1 MLPGKLDTPEWKLV
15 LLFTF
20 GAFGPGLWFA
30 AGSNAAALAA
40 ASPFFRILPVLF
52 VIQAVCE
59 YGDAHMEHLK
69 FFRHRYGFEA
79 FTLAA
84 LTCLPGGITPSEL
97 RVVQY
102 DLVICLFYRVSNL
115 CIIVYK
121 SGAAGSAAAAA
132 AVAARK
138 VCFRVFGA
146 LSGQRLVN
154 VTNAEVATAVLRA
167 SDVKGDALE
176 RHVATPAWRPLLSL
190 ESVDG
195 PLYSAMLRDFHLV
208 MKVLPHQTTLGGAS
222 TPTTPAPRLVCGNVL
237 AVHRNI

>member
-1 MLPGKLDTPEWKLV
+1 
-15 LLFTF
+15 
-20 GAFGPGLWFA
+20 
-30 AGSNAAALAA
+30 
-40 ASPFFRILPVLF
+40 
-52 VIQAVCE
+52 
-59 YGDAHMEHLK
+59 MEHLK

-208 MKVLPHQTTLGGAS
+208 MKALPHQTTLGGAG